1 MTYTVESKNQL
12 AKLLAT
18 ENLTIEH
25 KVVSTAS
32 FDIKNRVLT
41 CPIWKDMTS
50 DLYDLMMGHE
60 VGHALNTPLDG
71 WHDSVS
77 TKGKNYKHF
86 LNVVED
92 ARIEK
97 KMKRKYPGLKR
108 QFVSAYKKLLE
119 DNFFGVSRY
128 FINELS
134 LIDKINIHFK
144 CGVDAKVKFTDAE
157 MVYVQR
163 IELCETWDDVVGI
176 TDDLFAY
183 CKGEQQGKHQDN
195 HQDDFELSPDESG
208 DYPDSEDYDVESS
221 DGESEDEPED
231 EDIEEMNS
239 NSSGDESEDEDS
251 EDEDSE
257 DEDEEGDDAINR
269 EKDSKESDED
279 QFEPECITDENFR
292 RNEKKLIDEKCLP
305 YVYLTIPT
313 PVPENIITPQKRVHE
328 ILDGE
333 FLKQR
338 KMIELKNFKRK
349 NENYTSLLVKE
360 FEMRKAATTF
370 AKRKI
375 SASGDI
381 DVNKIY
387 KYQLEDTIFRKITK
401 VPKGKS
407 HGLVLLLDRSGS
419 MSNNFDGAI
428 EQIMVL
434 AMFCRR
440 VNIPFVVY
448 GFGNDIRGRSVDF
461 PNEISSSRVSFAKS
475 GVNNLRL
482 GNVALREYLNSKMNI
497 AEFTNALAN
506 LAYLKT
512 QYKKYGANIPLS
524 ERLSN
529 TPLVEAMVALKP
541 IVEEFR
547 QSSKL
552 DIVNL
557 AIVHDGDADNVNVYS
572 NEHENKRVM
581 DVSAANYFLV
591 DKKTKFQTKLVF
603 NNQGYVGEAQRHA
616 IFEWFTSVTKTKIFG
631 FFIVTDSKGSING
644 AIAEKYYIKGEKFSK
659 IHSKNNDPWAVR
671 WLAVTNEMGA
681 KFRKDKLLVSSNPG
695 YEKFFMILGGKGLVT
710 DFDDMGVEEGASVR
724 KLKTAFSKMNEKK
737 KTNRVLV
744 NQFIEGIAA

>member
-50 DLYDLMMGHE
+50 DIYDLMMGHE

-108 QFVSAYKKLLE
+108 SFVSAYKKLL
-119 DNFFGVSRY
+119 DDDFFGVGRH

-163 IELCETWDDVVGI
+163 VESCETWDDVVSI
-176 TDDLFAY
+176 TDDLFTY
-183 CKGEQQGKHQDN
+183 CKGEQQSNYQDN

-221 DGESEDEPED
+221 DEESEDEPED

-239 NSSGDESEDEDS
+239 NSSGDESDDEDS
-251 EDEDSE
+251 
-257 DEDEEGDDAINR
+257 DEDEEGDEAINR
-269 EKDSKESDED
+269 EKDSKESDDD

-292 RNEKKLIDEKCLP
+292 RNEKRLIDEKCLP
-305 YVYLTIPT
+305 YVYLTIPN
-313 PVPENIITPQKRVHE
+313 PVLKGIITPQKRVHE

-349 NENYTSLLVKE
+349 NENYISLLVKE

-448 GFGNDIRGRSVDF
+448 GFGNDIRGRAVDF
-461 PNEISSSRVSFAKS
+461 PDESPTARVCFENS
-475 GVNNLRL
+475 GVNNIILRE
-482 GNVALREYLNSKMNI
+482 VALREYLNSKMNT
-497 AEFTNALAN
+497 AEFTNALSN

-512 QYKKYGANIPLS
+512 TYTKYSAAVPRS
-524 ERLSN
+524 ECLSN

-557 AIVHDGDADNVNVYS
+557 AIVHDGDADSVNSYLDES
-572 NEHENKRVM
+572 QNKIGINQYT
-581 DVSAANYFLV
+581 ANYFLI

-603 NNQGYVGEAQRHA
+603 EHTGYNGDTQRHA
-616 IFEWFTSVTKTKIFG
+616 IFQWFTSVTKTKIFG
-631 FFIVTDSKGSING
+631 FFIVTDSKGSINS
-644 AIAEKYYIKGEKFSK
+644 AIADRYYIKGEKFSK
-659 IHSKNNDPWAVR
+659 IHSKKGDSWGVR
-671 WLAVTNEMGA
+671 YLDVTDDVRK
-681 KFRKDKLLVSSNPG
+681 KFKQDKLLVSSNPG

>member
-1 MTYTVESKNQL
+1 MTYTIESKNQL

-50 DLYDLMMGHE
+50 DIYDLMMGHE

-77 TKGKNYKHF
+77 NKGKNYKHF

-108 QFVSAYKKLLE
+108 QFVSAYKKLLD
-119 DNFFGVSRY
+119 DNFFGTNDYYDISA
-128 FINELS
+128 LS

-144 CGVDAKVKFTDAE
+144 CGVNAEVKFTDAE
-157 MVYVQR
+157 MVFVQR
-163 IELCETWDDVVGI
+163 VETVEIWDDVVSI

-183 CKGEQQGKHQDN
+183 CKGEQQDKQQDN
-195 HQDDFELSPDESG
+195 SKLLSDELEESPDSG
-208 DYPDSEDYDVESS
+208 DYDTDSSSRESDEESDEESEEEKSGSS
-221 DGESEDEPED
+221 DEESEEESEED
-231 EDIEEMNS
+231 E
-239 NSSGDESEDEDS
+239 
-251 EDEDSE
+251 
-257 DEDEEGDDAINR
+257 EDEEGENGINR
-269 EKDSKESDED
+269 EKESNESDED

-292 RNEKKLIDEKCLP
+292 QNEKKLIDEKCLP
-305 YVYLTIPT
+305 YVYLTIPN
-313 PVPENIITPQKRVHE
+313 PVLKDIVTPQKRVHE
-328 ILDGE
+328 ILDGL
-333 FLKQR
+333 FLKSL
-338 KMIELKNFKRK
+338 KLTELKNFKRK
-349 NENYTSLLVKE
+349 NENYISLLVKE
-360 FEMRKAATTF
+360 FEMRKAANSF

-375 SASGDI
+375 SSSGDI

-387 KYQLEDTIFRKITK
+387 KYQLEDTIFRKMTK

-448 GFGNDIRGRSVDF
+448 GFGNDTRGRSVDF
-461 PNEISSSRVSFAKS
+461 PNESPISRVSFANS
-475 GVNNLRL
+475 GINNIRLR
-482 GNVALREYLNSKMNI
+482 NVALREYLNSKMNI
-497 AEFTNALAN
+497 AEFTNALGN

-512 QYKKYGANIPLS
+512 CYDSYARIPPS
-524 ERLSN
+524 ESLSN
-529 TPLVEAMVALKP
+529 TPLIEAMIALKP

-557 AIVHDGDADNVNVYS
+557 AIVHDGDADSVTSYNDEYRNV
-572 NEHENKRVM
+572 
-581 DVSAANYFLV
+581 VSINQHLANYFLI
-591 DKKTKFQTKLVF
+591 DKKTKFQTKMVF
-603 NNQGYVGEAQRHA
+603 ENKNYVDALRLSVFQ
-616 IFEWFTSVTKTKIFG
+616 WFTHVTKTKIFG
-631 FFIVTDSKGSING
+631 FFIVADTKGSITRV
-644 AIAEKYYIKGEKFSK
+644 ITDKYYVKGERFGL
-659 IHSKNNDPWAVR
+659 IHSKNGNTWGVR
-671 WLAVTNEMGA
+671 YLPVTNDVYN
-681 KFRKDKLLVSSNPG
+681 KFKQDKLLVSSNPG
-695 YEKFFMILGGKGLVT
+695 YEKFFMVLGGKGLIT
-710 DFDDMGVEEGASVR
+710 DFDDMGVSEGASVR
-724 KLKTAFSKMNEKK
+724 KLKTAFLKMNTKK
-737 KTNRVLV
+737 KANRVLV